1 MIVVVVVLVEVVEEV
16 VVGVGMHLI
25 IEFLWQ
31 DIVPLEQHAL

>member
-25 IEFLWQ
+25 NEFLWQ
-31 DIVPLEQHAL
+31 GIVPLEQHAL